1 MKNNNVINLKDLI
14 NTINTES
21 PIILTHTL
29 INRTIIIEDNKINP
43 NDFDK
48 IIHIGENESYGNVF
62 ICYSASNFTIRFGY
76 YRNTNVRDVS
86 ILDKEQSK
94 SGNNLIY
101 PLTPEECLVV
111 DEKLKDYNEYN
122 ERIRLELNKLKNI
135 HIQVALSTR
144 IVFYNNE
151 RLRNKELRRLI
162 KLLKL
167 LILMELDDNKRIF
180 LLKEEFNIKY
190 ETSEEFN
197 YDKYK
202 EERLLKVFSYK
213 GIGIEDLIR
222 LVNEEIRR

>member
-135 HIQVALSTR
+135 HIQVALSTH